1 MNQISGTMNRRAFL
15 KLTAA
20 SAAAFTLPGCASV
33 SQGRVS
39 EQAKRP
45 NVLFIAIDDLNDW
58 VGCLGG
64 HPDVRTPNLD
74 KLAQRGVLFTNA
86 QCSAPA
92 CNPSRASLM
101 TGILPSTSGVYK
113 NPHPWR
119 KSPVLSDAATLPQHF
134 MAHGYRVVG
143 GGK

>member
-1 MNQISGTMNRRAFL
+1 MNRRGFL

-20 SAAAFTLPGCASV
+20 SAAALALPGCASASQPLV
-33 SQGRVS
+33 SKQT
-39 EQAKRP
+39 KRP

-64 HPDVRTPNLD
+64 HPDVKTPNLD

-86 QCSAPA
+86 HCSAPA

-101 TGILPSTSGVYK
+101 TGVLPSTSGVYL
-113 NPHPWR
+113 NPQPWR
-119 KSPVLSDAATLPQHF
+119 KSPVLTDATTLPQHF
-134 MAHGYRVVG
+134 MAHGYHVVG
-143 GGK
+143 GGKI